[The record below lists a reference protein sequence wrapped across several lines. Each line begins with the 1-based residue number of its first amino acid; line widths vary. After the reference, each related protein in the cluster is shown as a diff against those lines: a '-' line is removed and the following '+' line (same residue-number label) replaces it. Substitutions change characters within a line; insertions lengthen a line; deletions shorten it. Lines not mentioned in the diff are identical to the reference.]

1 MASDATNLANL
12 KTRRDAIYAELA
24 ALSSTKAG
32 GKPDSRQG
40 GIDHMAYKR
49 SLYEELREIRETI
62 TAAGGP
68 FEVITLNT

>member
-24 ALSSTKAG
+24 ALNSTKAG

-40 GIDHMAYKR
+40 GIDHHKYKMG
-49 SLYEELREIRETI
+49 LYAELKEIREAI
-62 TAAGGP
+62 TAAGGS
-68 FEVITLNT
+68 FEVITRNA